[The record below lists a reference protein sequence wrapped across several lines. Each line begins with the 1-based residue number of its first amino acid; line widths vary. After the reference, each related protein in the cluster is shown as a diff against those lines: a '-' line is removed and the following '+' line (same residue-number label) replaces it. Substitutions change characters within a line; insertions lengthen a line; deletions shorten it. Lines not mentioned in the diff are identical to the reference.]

1 MTFDDDDYLAV
12 LQQPVGE
19 PPAEDE
25 DSMHEAI
32 EQYLRERG
40 LNFIGKGGPGGR
52 PAQALR
58 TAQSQDRDRRP
69 EFTKRQLD
77 HLRKDVSAL
86 PQHPPDSCDAAISSN
101 VPQAVVNAIQRA

>member
-12 LQQPVGE
+12 LPQPVGE

-40 LNFIGKGGPGGR
+40 LNFIAKDGPR
-52 PAQALR
+52 REAESR
-58 TAQSQDRDRRP
+58 STARRNSPHDRARR
-69 EFTKRQLD
+69 K
-77 HLRKDVSAL
+77 
-86 PQHPPDSCDAAISSN
+86 
-101 VPQAVVNAIQRA
+101 